1 MKKLERDLDIVNLIN
16 LMKGYRIMRKVLFN
30 HDQRL
35 LLKFQKQDVIN
46 SDDVGKS
53 EDESSNPDV
62 DLLFDDHQGDTQDGR
77 NNIKQYIRQKL

>member
-1 MKKLERDLDIVNLIN
+1 
-16 LMKGYRIMRKVLFN
+16 MRKVLFN

-53 EDESSNPDV
+53 EDESSNQDV
-62 DLLFDDHQGDTQDGR
+62 DLLFDELPDDAQSDR
-77 NNIKQYIRQKL
+77 NKIKQCIRQKLQKF

>member
-1 MKKLERDLDIVNLIN
+1 
-16 LMKGYRIMRKVLFN
+16 MRKVLFN

-53 EDESSNPDV
+53 EDESSNVEV
-62 DLLFDDHQGDTQDGR
+62 DLLFDELPDDAQGGR
-77 NNIKQYIRQKL
+77 NKIKQYIRQKLQKF

>member
-1 MKKLERDLDIVNLIN
+1 
-16 LMKGYRIMRKVLFN
+16 MRKVLFN

-62 DLLFDDHQGDTQDGR
+62 DLLFDEVLDDAQGNR
-77 NNIKQYIRQKL
+77 NRIKQYIRQKLQKF